1 MKLKFLFLLLI
12 SIICLQ
18 CVDPNT
24 QKPPLA
30 PEHLI
35 TNTYFS
41 KKITDPYQ
49 YMENLSDTTVLNW
62 LSKQSEYT
70 NTILQKISGR
80 TKLLQKIESYDKLRS
95 ETIYDLK
102 ISSPNAYY
110 YLKTSPDHIANIL
123 CFRAGISGKEIE
135 IFNSKNYKPNT
146 QHNYIIN
153 YFQSSWN
160 GQKIAISFTKNDE
173 EISEVAV
180 FDLETKKLHDEIIDH
195 CWPSELG
202 GINWLPNDSG
212 FIYTH
217 IPEIDTKSSNYILN
231 TSAVLYRLGTNP
243 KKTKTLFSKESHP
256 QLGLKAAD
264 FPMIHI
270 FSKDQK
276 YIFGRVGGIGFKD
289 YYYASINDLE
299 KENVDWK
306 PFFKKKHKVEK
317 FIPIND
323 TVYFLTAH
331 NASNFRICK
340 TNLQQ
345 LNFDNPLEVVSED
358 TTQTI
363 NDFTITNQGLFY
375 SKTKNGV
382 LSSLYQVKNE
392 VTKQISLPQSSGN
405 IRISSI
411 GPKYAELWIE
421 TESWITHRN
430 RYRYNH
436 KISAFKEENL
446 TPVIN
451 YKELEDIVIEEIEI
465 TSHDGMQV
473 PLSIIYKKGMKRNG
487 KNRMLLNG
495 YGSYNWINA
504 PKLYPYLLYW
514 LGEGG
519 IYAVAHVRG
528 GGEKGATWHKS
539 GFKDSK
545 PNTWKDFIACTEYL
559 IDQKY
564 TSPDRFA
571 VWGGSAG
578 GINIGRA
585 VTERPDLY
593 AAVVIRVGLLNT
605 LRSEIAPNGQN
616 NVKEF
621 GSVEN
626 ATEFEALLEMD
637 AYQHVEKGTA
647 YPSMLLTA
655 GLRDSRVAA
664 WQPAKFAARVQAAT
678 TTTNPVL
685 LAVNFTEGHGF
696 DRTGKSK
703 RNELADIIS
712 FALWR
717 TGNEKYRLK

>member
-1 MKLKFLFLLLI
+1 MKLKFLLLFT
-12 SIICLQ
+12 SILCLQ

-30 PEHLI
+30 PEQTI

-62 LSKQSEYT
+62 LAKQNEYT
-70 NTILQKISGR
+70 NTVLQKISGR
-80 TKLLQKIESYDKLRS
+80 AKLLQKIEANDKLRS

-102 ISSPNAYY
+102 TIAPDAYY
-110 YLKTSPDHIANIL
+110 YLKTSPDHLANIL
-123 CFRAGISGKEIE
+123 CFKAGITGKEVE

-146 QHNYIIN
+146 NHNYIIN

-160 GQKIAISFTKNDE
+160 GKKIAISFTKNDE
-173 EISEVAV
+173 EISEIAIL
-180 FDLETKKLHDEIIDH
+180 DLETQQLHNEIIDH

-217 IPEIDTKSSNYILN
+217 IPVIDTKSPDYILN
-231 TSAVLYRLGTNP
+231 TSAVLYRLGSNP
-243 KKTKTLFSKESHP
+243 KNIKTLFSKESHP
-256 QLGLKAAD
+256 QLGLQAAD

-270 FSKDQK
+270 FSQDQK

-289 YYYASINDLE
+289 YYYAHIDDLD
-299 KENVDWK
+299 KENVHWI

-317 FIPIND
+317 FIPVGD
-323 TVYFLTAH
+323 DVYFLTAQH
-331 NASNFRICK
+331 ASNFRICK
-340 TNLQQ
+340 TNLQE
-345 LNFDNPLEVVSED
+345 LNFDNPTTIVSED
-358 TTQTI
+358 STQTL

-375 SKTKNGV
+375 TKTKNGV
-382 LSSLYQVKNE
+382 LSSLYQVKNKI
-392 VTKQISLPQSSGN
+392 TKQISLPQAAGN
-405 IRISSI
+405 IRLSSI
-411 GPKYAELWIE
+411 SPNYADLWIE
-421 TESWITHRN
+421 TESWVTHRN

-436 KISAFKEENL
+436 QISTFKEENL
-446 TPVIN
+446 TPVID
-451 YKELEDIVIEEIEI
+451 YKELKDIVIEEIEI
-465 TSHDGMQV
+465 TSHDGTKV
-473 PLSIIYKKGMKRNG
+473 PLSIIYKKGMKKDG

-519 IYAVAHVRG
+519 VYAVAHVRG
-528 GGEKGATWHKS
+528 GGEKGAVWHKA
-539 GFKDSK
+539 GYKDTK
-545 PNTWKDFIACTEYL
+545 ANTWKDFIACTEYL
-559 IDQKY
+559 IAEKY
-564 TSPDRFA
+564 TSPERFA

-621 GSVEN
+621 GTVKK
-626 ATEFEALLEMD
+626 ATEFKALLEMD
-637 AYQHVEKGTA
+637 AYQHVQKETA
-647 YPSMLLTA
+647 YPAMLLTA

-678 TTTNPVL
+678 TTDNPVL

-712 FALWR
+712 FALWQTDADGFEAR
-717 TGNEKYRLK
+717 